1 MIDRYALP
9 ELRDL
14 FGERHRLNLWL
25 RIELLA
31 VEALRDEGVVPE
43 ADYQRIRAAAGEVD
57 VERAR
62 EIERESQHDVIAFLR
77 SVTERLGPEGRWLHY
92 GLTSSDVLDTAS
104 AVVLRDAA
112 QIVERELARLVEV
125 VHRLALQYRDTPM
138 VGRSHG
144 IHAEPMT
151 FGFKVAGWYAELQR
165 DATRLARARD
175 GIAVGSISGAVG
187 THANV
192 SGGVEAHVLSGLGLA
207 ADPAP
212 TQVVSRDRHAELLTT
227 LAILGGTLE
236 RMAVELRH
244 LQRTEVG
251 EAFEPFGSG
260 QQGSSAMPH
269 KRNPILA
276 ERVTGLARLLRADA
290 LVGLENMALWHERDI
305 SHSSAERFVF
315 ERATGVAAYATRT
328 MADILDGLEVDADR
342 MRANL
347 EQLGGMVYSEALLLA
362 MVARGADRQAAY
374 RLVQGAA
381 KRAWAGERSFHDAL
395 LDDPAVGE
403 WLSADEIERAMDLEH
418 HLGGHRGH
426 LPCARPR
433 RRRLTSPCG
442 AGEPWPRRSWASSRI
457 GRTCGCPAPSRGSPP
472 SVGSRWSSRSFS
484 RRRRGSSPS
493 WARGSTPPVSGRS
506 TSCCSAR
513 RPWRSPSC
521 CSCWRRSATRCCSQ
535 PANDDVHGV
544 ATSSRCWCRT

>member
-1 MIDRYALP
+1 
-9 ELRDL
+9 
-14 FGERHRLNLWL
+14 
-25 RIELLA
+25 
-31 VEALRDEGVVPE
+31 VE
-43 ADYQRIRAAAGEVD
+43 RIRAAAGEVD
-57 VERAR
+57 VARAH

-77 SVTERLGPEGRWLHY
+77 SITERLGPEGRWLHY
-92 GLTSSDVLDTAS
+92 GLTSSDVLDTAT
-104 AVVLRDAA
+104 AVVLRDATA
-112 QIVERELARLVEV
+112 IVEGELARLVQIV
-125 VHRLALQYRDTPM
+125 RRLAIRYRATPM

-151 FGFKVAGWYAELQR
+151 FGFKAAGWYAELRR
-165 DATRLARARD
+165 DADRLTRARE

-192 SGGVEAHVLSGLGLA
+192 SAEVEAHVLGGLGLD

-251 EAFEPFGSG
+251 EAFEPFGAG

-276 ERVTGLARLLRADA
+276 ERVTGMARLLRADA

-315 ERATGVAAYATRT
+315 ERAIGVAAYASRT
-328 MADILDGLEVDADR
+328 MGDLLDGLDVDAER

-362 MVARGADRQAAY
+362 MVRKGADRQAAY
-374 RLVQGAA
+374 GLVQAAA
-381 KRAWAGERSFHDAL
+381 KRAWAGERTFREAL
-395 LDDPAVGE
+395 LEDPAVGE
-403 WLSADEIERAMDLEH
+403 WLSADEIARAMDLDH
-418 HLGGHRGH
+418 HL
-426 LPCARPR
+426 
-433 RRRLTSPCG
+433 
-442 AGEPWPRRSWASSRI
+442 AGI
-457 GRTCGCPAPSRGSPP
+457 D
-472 SVGSRWSSRSFS
+472 
-484 RRRRGSSPS
+484 
-493 WARGSTPPVSGRS
+493 
-506 TSCCSAR
+506 
-513 RPWRSPSC
+513 
-521 CSCWRRSATRCCSQ
+521 ATYRALGLD
-535 PANDDVHGV
+535 AND
-544 ATSSRCWCRT
+544 